1 MTERPAIDAAA
12 FANLVEMT
20 GGDVA
25 FVDELVD
32 TYIEEGERLVD
43 ALRVAAAA
51 GAPEALV
58 MPAHSLKS
66 SCVNLGALDLGDQC
80 RDLEALARARNVS
93 DARDRVE
100 AIETSFGRA
109 RRALLAMRE
118 ERPAQP

>member
-25 FVDELVD
+25 F
-32 TYIEEGERLVD
+32 
-43 ALRVAAAA
+43 RVAAAA

-66 SCVNLGALDLGDQC
+66 SSVNLGALDLGDQC

>member
-1 MTERPAIDAAA
+1 
-12 FANLVEMT
+12 MT
-20 GGDVA
+20 GGDLA

-51 GAPEALV
+51 GTPDALV

-66 SCVNLGALDLGDQC
+66 SSLNLGALELGDQC
-80 RDLEALARARNVS
+80 RDLEAMARAGTVS

-100 AIETSFGRA
+100 VIGTSFGRA
-109 RRALLAMRE
+109 RGALLAMRE
-118 ERPAQP
+118 DRPAQP